1 MGVRV
6 MAIAFSVCP
15 SNHTPRPRAS
25 PSRNFLQK
33 ISRAA
38 ILCGMRKKSH
48 PVFAP
53 DVLDIRDSTL
63 AYLQAHSHGRQGEIA
78 KACGIRREQVNRYV
92 NGAVT
97 ISDIDIL
104 ARLAAWVQRDRAA

>member
-1 MGVRV
+1 M
-6 MAIAFSVCP
+6 
-15 SNHTPRPRAS
+15 
-25 PSRNFLQK
+25 
-33 ISRAA
+33 
-38 ILCGMRKKSH
+38 LCAMRKKSH
-48 PVFAP
+48 PVFST

-92 NGAVT
+92 NGAVA

-104 ARLAAWVQRDRAA
+104 ARLVAWVQQDSAR